1 MDFIIQALI
10 PNLPRIIMS
19 IILIAYFIL
28 LYRITGR
35 NRNSDKLLGAF
46 ALIALLG
53 IAYHIWLFSI
63 ITQATFMKYDNLM
76 SRLLFSIQY
85 SLEMFLANT
94 IIFKGEVLKTLED
107 NTIMFQCY
115 LTLYFMAIMTSGF
128 SIFHFLSR
136 RFHNW
141 FWLTFHKPSNNTHI
155 FIGIN
160 DASLWLAKDIMSN
173 IEKNNRK
180 KLKHPKE
187 QIIFIDLPDQQDNLQ
202 GISIWDIIARFFKD
216 SKDTEKLSKYIV
228 LRAGKGID
236 KITKWLE
243 RKESTVYILSDNQA
257 LNISILEDLWK
268 RTEFKCKIY
277 CHAKKEGLINK
288 YDNITDVEDR
298 VRFVDSSYLAVIS
311 LKTSNNGE
319 MLPVKYVD
327 IAEAPDTKN
336 KLGYVTSAFNCA
348 IIGFGETGK
357 EALKFLYEFGAFP
370 DKNNEKSP
378 FKCHIFDNNL
388 SQALGDFGVD
398 LTTLRSPVAKESEFE
413 LHPCAVNTIKFREE
427 MCQLIK
433 RLNYIVICLGNDNLN
448 METALNILE
457 YTSIEGRNTKNKF
470 CIAIKQANTNTLNQA
485 TLNNAN
491 VAYNNCIHP
500 FGLTE
505 KIWKMDFISNKE
517 LDSEASSFY
526 ESYKELSDILGK
538 ENNEENEWKPSPT
551 WDERE
556 KNGIRSKDYKKRCK
570 ARRQKAQDYS
580 NIFHQT
586 TKRML
591 CEPHDKL
598 AELILSV
605 NVDTTH
611 CKEGDTT
618 TERILEHLA
627 VCEHLRWEASH
638 MLMGYRPTK
647 GDTDDLKKLHCCIK
661 PYNELDETTKHYDWL
676 VVKNSLSD
684 LKIQNANPQE
694 TIKDKYI
701 PNPISTND
709 VTLSSEILEL
719 SEKIA
724 ENVHEVWAQSRI
736 AEGWTYGPQRDDT
749 KKEHPCLVPYNEL
762 PEIEK
767 EYDRHTSQETLK
779 VIMKLGFKIK

>member
-1 MDFIIQALI
+1 
-10 PNLPRIIMS
+10 MS

-311 LKTSNNGE
+311 LKTSSN
-319 MLPVKYVD
+319 
-327 IAEAPDTKN
+327 
-336 KLGYVTSAFNCA
+336 
-348 IIGFGETGK
+348 
-357 EALKFLYEFGAFP
+357 
-370 DKNNEKSP
+370 
-378 FKCHIFDNNL
+378 
-388 SQALGDFGVD
+388 
-398 LTTLRSPVAKESEFE
+398 R
-413 LHPCAVNTIKFREE
+413 AVE
-427 MCQLIK
+427 C
-433 RLNYIVICLGNDNLN
+433 
-448 METALNILE
+448 
-457 YTSIEGRNTKNKF
+457 
-470 CIAIKQANTNTLNQA
+470 
-485 TLNNAN
+485 
-491 VAYNNCIHP
+491 
-500 FGLTE
+500 
-505 KIWKMDFISNKE
+505 
-517 LDSEASSFY
+517 
-526 ESYKELSDILGK
+526 
-538 ENNEENEWKPSPT
+538 
-551 WDERE
+551 
-556 KNGIRSKDYKKRCK
+556 
-570 ARRQKAQDYS
+570 
-580 NIFHQT
+580 
-586 TKRML
+586 
-591 CEPHDKL
+591 
-598 AELILSV
+598 
-605 NVDTTH
+605 
-611 CKEGDTT
+611 
-618 TERILEHLA
+618 
-627 VCEHLRWEASH
+627 
-638 MLMGYRPTK
+638 
-647 GDTDDLKKLHCCIK
+647 
-661 PYNELDETTKHYDWL
+661 
-676 VVKNSLSD
+676 
-684 LKIQNANPQE
+684 
-694 TIKDKYI
+694 
-701 PNPISTND
+701 
-709 VTLSSEILEL
+709 
-719 SEKIA
+719 
-724 ENVHEVWAQSRI
+724 
-736 AEGWTYGPQRDDT
+736 
-749 KKEHPCLVPYNEL
+749 
-762 PEIEK
+762 
-767 EYDRHTSQETLK
+767 
-779 VIMKLGFKIK
+779 